1 MKMIKKMN
9 EDNFAVLLTLLQT
22 EELICIENQPNLHS
36 FEVIVQTENALY
48 FFEITIDSH
57 SSIKCSVNVK
67 GQTKIQDYEY
77 DSQEDAWAHFNSK
90 IKKFL
95 H

>member
-9 EDNFAVLLTLLQT
+9 EDNFSVLLTLLQT
-22 EELICIENQPNLHS
+22 EELICIDDHPNLHS
-36 FEVIVQTENALY
+36 FEVIIKTEYALY
-48 FFEITIDSH
+48 FFEITIGSH
-57 SSIKCSVNVK
+57 TSIKCSVNVT